1 MAGVLV
7 SSPFVGALIAL
18 LSWPIVSP
26 VPSVGP
32 DASWVAGLYMAVPD
46 GPRFGTEFV
55 FAYGPLGFLEQPV
68 LYDGGLWT
76 ISLLYQA
83 GVYVALATALLWSAR
98 RAMPL
103 LLAAALVYAVLVVG
117 RLEAGAVLLAFAVCA
132 GALGKDPPPRADLV
146 LPLGGGLIAA
156 VELLGK
162 INFGTTIL
170 VLCLIA
176 VLAGPDRRRS
186 LPLFAATLLGS
197 LSVFWVLAGQ
207 SPADA
212 SDYVSHSLEVLGG
225 YSEAMAADLT
235 DAGWQRPWAAV
246 AVALLVTAAAIAGA
260 GRGRPRQLALAL
272 LAAVFGFAM
281 FKQSFVRQGL
291 GNASDFFPLM
301 LGAALA
307 LAWQLPDRLWRL
319 PAHAPVGLLLAP
331 LVALSIAALP
341 SPSVWDSL
349 QPGDHVEYLRQD
361 LDALVSGSER
371 DDLIDAGAAS
381 MRSTYRI
388 DPATLA
394 TLRNR
399 EVAVEPWEIGAA
411 WAYDLDWKPLPV
423 IQGYQAYTPAL
434 DALDVDALASP
445 RRPSA
450 ILRQNTSAFQGV
462 IDRSIDDRYP
472 PWDPPAAAIEML
484 CRYRAVRTTPRWQA
498 LYPTAERCGAARE
511 ISRVTASTGETIRV
525 PAPAR
530 GAIVFARIDG
540 LGVEGLETV
549 RSLLYRARER
559 WATVDGESW
568 RVVPGTLGDG
578 LILRSDPRVDFPA
591 PFRLAPQARTI
602 SFRLAGGER
611 SIEVS
616 FFSQRI
622 FS

>member
-1 MAGVLV
+1 
-7 SSPFVGALIAL
+7 
-18 LSWPIVSP
+18 
-26 VPSVGP
+26 
-32 DASWVAGLYMAVPD
+32 
-46 GPRFGTEFV
+46 
-55 FAYGPLGFLEQPV
+55 
-68 LYDGGLWT
+68 
-76 ISLLYQA
+76 
-83 GVYVALATALLWSAR
+83 SAR

-117 RLEAGAVLLAFAVCA
+117 RLEAVAVLLAFAACA
-132 GALGKDPPPRADLV
+132 AALGEDPPPRAPFLI
-146 LPLGGGLIAA
+146 PIGGGILAA

-162 INFGTTIL
+162 INFGVTIL
-170 VLCLIA
+170 ALCLIA
-176 VLAGPDRRRS
+176 VLAGSDRRRS
-186 LPLFAATLLGS
+186 LPLFAATLFSS
-197 LSVFWVLAGQ
+197 LLVLWVLAGQ
-207 SPADA
+207 SPADVP
-212 SDYVSHSLEVLGG
+212 DYVSHSLEVLGG
-225 YSEAMAADLT
+225 YSEAMAADVT
-235 DAGWQRPWAAV
+235 AVGWQLPYAVAAV
-246 AVALLVTAAAIAGA
+246 VLLVAAAAVAGA
-260 GRGRPRQLALAL
+260 GRGRLRQLALTL

-301 LGAALA
+301 LGAALV
-307 LAWQLPDRLWRL
+307 LAWQLPDRVRRL
-319 PAHAPVGLLLAP
+319 PPHAPAALLLAP

-341 SPSVWDSL
+341 SPSLWHSL

-361 LDALVSGSER
+361 LDALAGSGER
-371 DDLIDAGAAS
+371 EELIEEGADS

-394 TLRNR
+394 ALRDR

-411 WAYDLDWKPLPV
+411 WAYDLEWKPLPV

-445 RRPSA
+445 RRPAA
-450 ILRQNTSAFQGV
+450 ILRQNTAAFQGV
-462 IDRSIDDRYP
+462 VDRSIDDRYP

-484 CRYRAVRTTPRWQA
+484 CGYHAVRTTPRWQV
-498 LYPTAERCGAARE
+498 LYPAAERCGAERQIA
-511 ISRVTASTGETIRV
+511 RVTASTGEAIRV

-530 GAIVFARIDG
+530 GSIVFARVDG
-540 LGVEGLETV
+540 LGVEGLETL

-559 WATVDGESW
+559 WATVNGEESW

-611 SIEVS
+611 AIEVA